1 MDFTKHIQTMLRH
14 GGSNTKVTFGSSTT
28 WAMEDIASVDAFERG
43 RGAVK
48 AKLRSILIQTDSLEG
63 LREGSTVKVNGTAF
77 EVLEIN
83 LVDEGALQRLDLR
96 DA

>member
-1 MDFTKHIQTMLRH
+1 MLKDA
-14 GGSNTKVTFGSSTT
+14 GGNLRVTFGAASTYGI
-28 WAMEDIASVDAFERG
+28 MDVASADAFDRG
-43 RGAVK
+43 PGAVK
-48 AKLRSILIQTDSLEG
+48 AKLRTILVETDSLDG
-63 LREGSTVKVNGTAF
+63 LREGSTITVNGTSY